1 MVRCRREGQLLV
13 KRFAVDPKRPYGPPF
28 PSPPP
33 PRWVLSGCSCGLR
46 TGEMAG
52 LTCCVFYFRDR
63 LVELEPIGPL
73 EDLAPG

>member
-1 MVRCRREGQLLV
+1 MGAERLR
-13 KRFAVDPKRPYGPPF
+13 
-28 PSPPP
+28 
-33 PRWVLSGCSCGLR
+33 GLR